1 MILVGVAALARPN
14 AAGGVPYLF
23 VGDGGAGWA
32 CEVNDFETFE
42 ADFAAPSFKI
52 GGRIIERIA
61 EFDQH
66 VERHQQTKD
75 ILAAR
80 IIDKRF
86 DGNERA
92 AGRKRVVDRAY
103 ELHLFLKIP
112 VVQDHSHRDQVGL
125 GQWIFEEV
133 ALSS

>member
-1 MILVGVAALARPN
+1 M
-14 AAGGVPYLF
+14 
-23 VGDGGAGWA
+23 
-32 CEVNDFETFE
+32 NDFETFE
-42 ADFAAPSFKI
+42 ADFAAPFFKI

-80 IIDKRF
+80 IIDQGF

-103 ELHLFLKIP
+103 EP
-112 VVQDHSHRDQVGL
+112 
-125 GQWIFEEV
+125 
-133 ALSS
+133 SSFSRGSNRAGSFPS